1 MEKSNFLPFFLICI
15 LFNIPIQS
23 FSQNCLDTLKLS
35 VTFKGRQIVSN
46 GVIIS
51 KKVHIYEE
59 NANIPKQGYIQKQC
73 GDTTILNFLFA
84 SDFKFSYYFKSNVSY
99 SVSINEYKYKFTS
112 LRSIF
117 GYFRFLTDDKKYH
130 VGIRFLDG
138 LHSFNVYK
146 SSE

>member
-1 MEKSNFLPFFLICI
+1 MEKSNFLPFILICI

-35 VTFKGRQIVSN
+35 VLFKGRPIVSN
-46 GVIIS
+46 GFIIS
-51 KKVHIYEE
+51 KKVHIYQE
-59 NANIPKQGYIQKQC
+59 NSNILKEGYIQKQC
-73 GDTTILNFLFA
+73 GDTTVLNFQFEN
-84 SDFKFSYYFKSNVSY
+84 DFKFTYNFKSNVSY
-99 SVSINEYKYKFTS
+99 SVSIMEYKYKITS
-112 LRSIF
+112 LRAIF